1 MVAEMFPKDLSRA
14 RSPSA
19 VLSPWSRCRNE
30 RVDAASTTENPV
42 FSAILRIARHAG
54 MPTQRDDDDDAFDL
68 PGRPVRM
75 DLTLTQADYAQ
86 LRDLAAKADLTM
98 VAVTSM
104 ALSLGLSVLVGP
116 VGADVLD
123 GLAMTRFLRGRK

>member
-1 MVAEMFPKDLSRA
+1 
-14 RSPSA
+14 
-19 VLSPWSRCRNE
+19 
-30 RVDAASTTENPV
+30 
-42 FSAILRIARHAG
+42 
-54 MPTQRDDDDDAFDL
+54 
-68 PGRPVRM
+68 M